1 MAITKL
7 LMSKGGNPEKAIL
20 LVVAATGVATV
31 GISSITI
38 HSGLGINLGV
48 NDPLNDQPRTSL
60 RNRLSE
66 IRFSIIDE
74 IL

>member
-31 GISSITI
+31 DISSITI

-48 NDPLNDQPRTSL
+48 RCFL
-60 RNRLSE
+60 
-66 IRFSIIDE
+66 
-74 IL
+74 